1 MAGDGTYQWGEKIHG
16 KNLLNQKR
24 AKNYKPRKNDKGLE
38 MPNPPTKG
46 LRAYN
51 VSNFYYQSC

>member
-38 MPNPPTKG
+38 MPNPPTRG

-51 VSNFYYQSC
+51 V

>member
-24 AKNYKPRKNDKGLE
+24 ANLQAKENDKMLNMAG
-38 MPNPPTKG
+38 M
-46 LRAYN
+46 A
-51 VSNFYYQSC
+51 